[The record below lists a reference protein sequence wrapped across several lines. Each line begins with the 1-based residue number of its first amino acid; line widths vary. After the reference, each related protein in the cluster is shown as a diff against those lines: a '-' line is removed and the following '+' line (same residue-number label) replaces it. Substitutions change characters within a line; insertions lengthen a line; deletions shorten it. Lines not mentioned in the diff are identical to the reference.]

1 MLTLSN
7 AEMLRHKKKIDM
19 KTFEEFK
26 CYANPKCYYK
36 SVRQNILIFAIIK
49 SEHLAAP
56 TFEI

>member
-7 AEMLRHKKKIDM
+7 AEVLRHKKKIDM

-49 SEHLAAP
+49 SEH
-56 TFEI
+56 